1 MTIKDSDVKVIREPH
16 QNTRNI
22 DRYIYMRVAFNNISR
37 SWENVL
43 IGYGF
48 RR

>member
-1 MTIKDSDVKVIREPH
+1 MTIKDSSVKVIREPH
-16 QNTRNI
+16 QNTRDI

-37 SWENVL
+37 SLKNVL
-43 IGYGF
+43 VGYGF